1 MNKFL
6 KYSQREPLPNERK
19 ISYSQFSMY
28 SQCPKHWELAYAK
41 NLRTF
46 SQSIHTIFGTAMHET
61 MQNYLTVMYDQSAKA
76 ADEIDIN
83 KYLKD
88 QMFNLYKEA
97 VEKMGE
103 HFSNKFELGEFYE
116 DGVAILDWFKRKRG
130 QYFSRKNEELI
141 GIEVPIYHP
150 VADNNDKIMMLGY
163 LDIVMRDKR
172 TDKITI
178 IDIKTSTR
186 GWNKY
191 QKADKNKVSQLVLYK
206 KYFAEQYG
214 YDPEKIDIKYMIVKR
229 KLIDGAMFPQKRIT
243 EFSPASGKP
252 TRNKLARSIN
262 EFVSSSFKADG
273 SFNLDREYPAVAG
286 KNNKNCK
293 YCEFKDQPD
302 LCPAKNRIKV

>member
-1 MNKFL
+1 
-6 KYSQREPLPNERK
+6 
-19 ISYSQFSMY
+19 MY
-28 SQCPKHWELAYAK
+28 EQCPKHWELAYAK

>member
-6 KYSQREPLPNERK
+6 KYNMRKPKSGERK

-46 SQSIHTIFGTAMHET
+46 RQSIHTIFGSAFHET
-61 MQNYLTVMYDQSAKA
+61 FQHYLTVMYEESVKK
-76 ADEIDIN
+76 ADEIDLH

-88 QMFNLYKEA
+88 QMYQMYKEA
-97 VEKMGE
+97 VDKMGE

-130 QYFSRKNEELI
+130 VYFSRKNEELV
-141 GIEVPIYHP
+141 GVEVPIYHP
-150 VADNNDKIMMLGY
+150 VNETNDKVMMLGY
-163 LDIVMRDKR
+163 LDIVIRDKR
-172 TDKITI
+172 DDKITI
-178 IDIKTSTR
+178 IDIKTSTM

-191 QKADKNKVSQLVLYK
+191 QKADKTKTSQLVLYK

-214 YDPEKIDIKYMIVKR
+214 FDVEKIDIKYMIVKR
-229 KLIDGAMFPQKRIT
+229 KLIEGAMFPQKRII
-243 EFSPASGKP
+243 EFAPASGKP
-252 TRNKLARSIN
+252 TRNKLTRSI
-262 EFVSSSFKADG
+262 EDFVHTNFNQDG
-273 SFNLDREYPAVAG
+273 SYILDKQYPATAG

-293 YCEFKDQPD
+293 WCEFKDQPT
-302 LCPAKNRIKV
+302 LCLPHKRIRV

>member
-6 KYSQREPLPNERK
+6 KYSQRTPQPSDVK

-28 SQCPKHWELAYAK
+28 SACPKHWELAYARD
-41 NLRTF
+41 LRTF

-61 MQNYLTVMYDQSAKA
+61 LQHYLTVMYNESVKT
-76 ADEIDIN
+76 ADSIDLHM
-83 KYLKD
+83 YLKD
-88 QMFNLYKEA
+88 QMYNLYKDA

-116 DGVAILDWFKRKRG
+116 DGVAIIDWFKRKRG

-141 GIEVPIYHP
+141 GVEVPIYHP
-150 VADNNDKIMMLGY
+150 ASDHNNKIMMLGY
-163 LDIVMRDKR
+163 LDIVVRDKR
-172 TDKITI
+172 DNKITI

-191 QKADKNKVSQLVLYK
+191 QKADKNKTSQLVLYK

-214 YDPEKIDIKYMIVKR
+214 YDPEKIAIKYMIVKR
-229 KLIDGAMFPQKRIT
+229 KLIEGAMFPQKRIT

-252 TRNKLARSIN
+252 TRNKLAKSI
-262 EFVSSSFKADG
+262 ESFIKYSFNTDG
-273 SFNLDREYPAVAG
+273 SYNLDKQYIASAG

-302 LCPAKNRIKV
+302 LCPIKNRIKE